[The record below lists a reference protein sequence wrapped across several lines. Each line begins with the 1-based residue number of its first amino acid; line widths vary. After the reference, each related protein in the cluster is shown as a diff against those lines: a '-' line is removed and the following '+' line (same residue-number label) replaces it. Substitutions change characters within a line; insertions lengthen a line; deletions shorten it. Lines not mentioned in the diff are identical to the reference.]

1 MVSCYAYKRSTY
13 DFIIYIAYVY
23 CNNIDFCVNA
33 LYGYSNNL
41 RVYILGGQK
50 FRILTLMSLSLKN
63 K

>member
-1 MVSCYAYKRSTY
+1 MVSCYACKRSTY

-41 RVYILGGQK
+41 RVYILGDK
-50 FRILTLMSLSLKN
+50 SLEY
-63 K
+63 